1 MKLPA
6 WDSFLV
12 FEPGKRVCPTRVT
25 GCGLGVARR
34 GLCDDPWGSR
44 RFRYSPRPHRRPDG
58 TRAGACRRWCR
69 QNSPSGSPPVHF
81 ESPSPAQGS
90 SSVSWQ
96 DAVTGR
102 RWAPIAAMD
111 DGRYPQAV
119 ATAQSVR
126 WVACGLFPAS
136 FGRSRASRPAADA
149 ARFALFFKRNPEIR
163 VVPTKELRLGI
174 GPTSKLGPPGVARL
188 RARESSSS
196 FLHQVFHFSRS
207 TRPVTVCATDHGG
220 RI

>member
-1 MKLPA
+1 MNPPFLLICDRNQRSSARIGTNVSQTLTPMFRSHFGKISVTFPYIAGAEFQIPSTRPSSVKLPA

-25 GCGLGVARR
+25 GCGLGVAHR

-90 SSVSWQ
+90 
-96 DAVTGR
+96 
-102 RWAPIAAMD
+102 
-111 DGRYPQAV
+111 
-119 ATAQSVR
+119 
-126 WVACGLFPAS
+126 
-136 FGRSRASRPAADA
+136 
-149 ARFALFFKRNPEIR
+149 
-163 VVPTKELRLGI
+163 
-174 GPTSKLGPPGVARL
+174 
-188 RARESSSS
+188 
-196 FLHQVFHFSRS
+196 
-207 TRPVTVCATDHGG
+207 
-220 RI
+220 